1 MYGSK
6 ILGLTDINADIFGLR
21 LKKVLFFWLETNQ
34 FGASHFK
41 FHLVFT
47 AQTILVTITS
57 TIHNPICL
65 N

>member
-6 ILGLTDINADIFGLR
+6 VLRLTDINADIFGLR

-47 AQTILVTITS
+47 QTILGTITS
-57 TIHNPICL
+57 AIHNPICL